1 MYRKKAGFQQ
11 QQVAKMLGLKT
22 TGLISRWENSVSY
35 PDLINVFKLSLI
47 YKADIN
53 NLYRDLRELT
63 KQELTYPI

>member
-1 MYRKKAGFQQ
+1 
-11 QQVAKMLGLKT
+11 MLGLKT